1 MFINNIKN
9 KLKYMFLDNEKID
22 EENYSNVILSQ
33 DEIDYMLKRLDELQ
47 NNSTQIN

>member
-22 EENYSNVILSQ
+22 EENYSNVILGQ